1 MQKNCSFASLG
12 LILACSALI
21 AGCANQSEKSSEPAK
36 PAVSAAAPAPA
47 VATPVAAVSTA
58 PISVPTTPATAGSII
73 RIKAGIDTPVTDTE
87 GNVWQPEKGFSG
99 GDTIERDPGLQIANT
114 TDPMLYRTEHYSMD
128 SFSYPLPNGHY
139 TVKLHFAETYED
151 ITGAGQ
157 RVFSYNVQ
165 GRDFKDF
172 DVFKTAGGANR
183 AYIETVPVDVTNGK
197 LQITFTTQVENP
209 EINAIEIIPQT

>member
-1 MQKNCSFASLG
+1 MQKHCSFVSLG
-12 LILACSALI
+12 LILACSAFI
-21 AGCANQSEKSSEPAK
+21 AGCASHSEYSSESTKAASSAVPAT
-36 PAVSAAAPAPA
+36 V
-47 VATPVAAVSTA
+47 VATPS
-58 PISVPTTPATAGSII
+58 ATAVPVSAPSAPAAAGSTI
-73 RIKAGIDTPVTDTE
+73 RIKAGIDMAVTDAE
-87 GNVWQPEKGFSG
+87 GNVWQPEKGFAG

-128 SFSYPLPNGHY
+128 SFSYPLPNGRY

-183 AYIETVPVDVTNGK
+183 AYIETVPVDITNGK

-209 EINAIEIIPQT
+209 EINAIEIIPQS